1 MKPNGGRHVEQP
13 DPPFRAPTGDDDDV
27 VADEVLDTDETV
39 MADEDRPLDTDLDD
53 DRIDSAAADER
64 AATEG
69 TMGEQPGM

>member
-1 MKPNGGRHVEQP
+1 MSNNPM
-13 DPPFRAPTGDDDDV
+13 PPIVPPTGDDDDV

-39 MADEDRPLDTDLDD
+39 MGDDDHPLDTDLDD

-69 TMGEQPGM
+69 TIGDQRET